1 MSVIEATTKRPRA
14 ADWTPLRAIGWPR
27 VDSVGA
33 WAIALVC
40 IALAGLAHPPLD
52 AVAGE
57 PLPPFITFYPAV
69 VLSALAGG
77 WRIGVAAAVITLLL
91 AWYFFTPDYFS
102 FTISGARTPLTL
114 LIYAISATFL
124 GWVVGQAR
132 LALDDAVRAEA
143 KRAEA
148 ARESVHRIKN
158 LLAVV
163 QALVAKISREVE
175 TTTEYK
181 NVLSQRLAAL
191 DIAQG
196 VLIRRDWSDVALGDM
211 IDQAMAPFLPNP
223 GLTVVRGPS
232 VVAPARFVPGLCMAL
247 YELCT
252 NGMKYGRLGGGE
264 GPASLT
270 WRLEG
275 DQVVIEWDE
284 ATTTQTGHGESF
296 GTQLIRGALGRE
308 PNTSVDYAVEH
319 DRVHAVFRWKNGA
332 TG

>member
-1 MSVIEATTKRPRA
+1 MEATQKRARE
-14 ADWTPLRAIGWPR
+14 ADWKPLRAIGWPR
-27 VDSVGA
+27 VDSMAA
-33 WAIALVC
+33 WASALAC
-40 IALAGLAHPPLD
+40 IALAALAKPPLD
-52 AVAGE
+52 AAAGD
-57 PLPPFITFYPAV
+57 PLPPFITFFPAV
-69 VLSALAGG
+69 GLTALAGG
-77 WRIGVAAAVITLLL
+77 WRVGVAAAAITLVL
-91 AWYFFTPDYFS
+91 AWYFFVPDYFS
-102 FTISGARTPLTL
+102 FNLSGTRTPLTL
-114 LIYAISATFL
+114 AIYAVSSAFL
-124 GWVVGQAR
+124 GFVVGQAR

-175 TTTEYK
+175 TTAEYR
-181 NVLSQRLAAL
+181 NVLSQRLVAL

-196 VLIRRDWSDVALGDM
+196 VLIRRDWSDVQVGDM

-223 GLTVVRGPS
+223 GLTVLRGPN
-232 VVAPARFVPGLCMAL
+232 VVTPARYVPGLCMAL

-264 GPASLT
+264 GPATLA

-275 DQVVIEWDE
+275 DEVVIEWDE
-284 ATTTQTGHGESF
+284 ATAAHAGHGESF

-308 PNTSVDYAVEH
+308 PNTRVDYAVEH
-319 DRVHAVFRWKNGA
+319 DRVRAVFRWKTSPA
-332 TG
+332 A